1 MSAIA
6 LALVCTFLPLCAAAL
21 LLGVPSLRRSG
32 RPAGVISV
40 AVALTALSSSL
51 VLFSRV
57 LASPGLT
64 ARVTRV
70 WLPHGTLE
78 LAQSSTSSMEIGVN
92 LDGLSISMLV
102 VVCFVAFC
110 VQLFSLGYMAAEA
123 PPDFGR
129 YFAWQSLFLFAM
141 NVLVIAPNVLQLF
154 LGWELVGL
162 VSYLLIGFYYK
173 KPSAARAAVKA
184 FWVTKLADMGFV
196 AALIVLFTST
206 GSFEWTGTLLLAG
219 PISLLLFIAVMGK
232 SAQFP
237 LHVWLPDAMEGP
249 TPVSALLHAATMVAA
264 GVFLVAR
271 TFPIFEQAPDTL
283 LFMAYVGSF
292 TALFAAVLAVLQNDI
307 KRVLAYSTCSQ
318 LGYMVCALGAG
329 SRVAGFFHL
338 TTHAFFKA
346 LLFLAAGGLIH
357 AVHSND
363 IRDMG
368 GLFKKQKLT
377 SSTFI
382 VGALAL
388 AGMPGFSGFFSK
400 DLILEHVLERGLYGP
415 LAALLLAAF
424 LTAFYMGRVIV
435 TALFGAS
442 GPRAEHAHEAGFSM
456 TLPLVLLAIPVLA
469 AGFFG
474 ARLSSVYG
482 EPIQLHASTVG
493 VTATCLGLAG
503 FGMSYWMFGKA
514 QGGAALVA
522 LCAPIARFAR
532 YGAVDRSYVYL
543 YQAVLRG
550 SAGTIGFI
558 DRYLVDGVMN
568 GIAYLTLMLG
578 TKLRRMQTG
587 NVQDYVYAV
596 VAGTLVLGTVAVFLY

>member
-1 MSAIA
+1 
-6 LALVCTFLPLCAAAL
+6 
-21 LLGVPSLRRSG
+21 
-32 RPAGVISV
+32 
-40 AVALTALSSSL
+40 
-51 VLFSRV
+51 
-57 LASPGLT
+57 
-64 ARVTRV
+64 
-70 WLPHGTLE
+70 
-78 LAQSSTSSMEIGVN
+78 
-92 LDGLSISMLV
+92 
-102 VVCFVAFC
+102 
-110 VQLFSLGYMAAEA
+110 
-123 PPDFGR
+123 
-129 YFAWQSLFLFAM
+129 
-141 NVLVIAPNVLQLF
+141 
-154 LGWELVGL
+154 
-162 VSYLLIGFYYK
+162 
-173 KPSAARAAVKA
+173 
-184 FWVTKLADMGFV
+184 
-196 AALIVLFTST
+196 
-206 GSFEWTGTLLLAG
+206 
-219 PISLLLFIAVMGK
+219 
-232 SAQFP
+232 
-237 LHVWLPDAMEGP
+237 
-249 TPVSALLHAATMVAA
+249 
-264 GVFLVAR
+264 
-271 TFPIFEQAPDTL
+271 
-283 LFMAYVGSF
+283 
-292 TALFAAVLAVLQNDI
+292 VLQNDI

-442 GPRAEHAHEAGFSM
+442 GPRAEHAHEAGLSM
-456 TLPLVLLAIPVLA
+456 TLPLVLLAIPALA

-522 LCAPIARFAR
+522 LCAPMARFAR